1 MKRLTNLLGIAAI
14 SALVSCSGDSS
25 YEYPFQNPK
34 LSIDD
39 RVENLLSLLSPEEKI
54 GLMMNGSISIDS
66 LGIPAYNWWSEACHG
81 ICVNGATVYPQAIG
95 LAATFDAEQQLEIY
109 TTISDEARAHWNT
122 TEHNQFGK
130 TRATGGAWHQGLSFW
145 CPNINIFR
153 DPRWGRGQETSGE
166 DPYLSGVMGSAVVKG
181 MQGNDK
187 KYYKTHACAKH
198 YAVHSGPE
206 SSRHRDNISVSMRD
220 LWETYLPAFK
230 ELVTE
235 ANVQE
240 VMCAYN
246 RYEGDPCCGSDRLL
260 TEILRDK
267 WGFKALVVSDCG
279 AINNFYTK
287 GQHETHPDAISASA
301 DAVLS
306 GCDIECGTSY
316 NALLQSIEKGMISEA
331 DIDVSLRR
339 ILRSRFELGMF
350 DPAEMDPWKNLGEET
365 ISCEAH
371 TELAKK
377 AAREAM
383 VLLKNSNNILPLSK
397 DIKNIAVV
405 GPNADNASILFGN
418 YNGTPTEANT
428 LSILGAIKLAVPN
441 TNIIY
446 DRACDLADPYLTVNH
461 LSDMNDGKGIY
472 AEFFNNTTMS
482 GDPVNKGYYEQ
493 INMRTMGDYRFAD
506 SVEMTN
512 FSARLTGSFTSDF
525 TGTLSYS
532 IRGNDKYKFTV
543 NGKTVAEQNEP
554 MSMGRGFGGFGGFG
568 RQQRPATEI
577 KVVKGQTYKIQID
590 FSKGETGSAY
600 LSFDLTERKLAQY
613 DELATRVK
621 DVDAIIIV
629 SGLSARLEGE
639 EMNVHYDGFAGGDR
653 TKIELPEVQIN
664 LIKAMKATG
673 KPVILVN
680 CSGSAIGF
688 ANIEDQYDALI
699 QAWYAGQAGG
709 LAVAD
714 VLFGDY
720 NPAGRLPVTFYKS
733 TDQLPDFM
741 DYSMNNRTY
750 RYFTGEAQYAFGYG
764 LSYTTFA
771 YGDATV
777 SKKSIKAGKSVKITI
792 PVSNTGSRDGDEV
805 VQVYVKRLN
814 DAEAPIK
821 SLKGFKRINIAAG
834 ETATVTIELDKKA
847 FEAYDESIDELS
859 VKSGKYQILYGSS
872 SLDKDLKAIDFEV
885 L

>member
-1 MKRLTNLLGIAAI
+1 
-14 SALVSCSGDSS
+14 
-25 YEYPFQNPK
+25 
-34 LSIDD
+34 
-39 RVENLLSLLSPEEKI
+39 
-54 GLMMNGSISIDS
+54 
-66 LGIPAYNWWSEACHG
+66 
-81 ICVNGATVYPQAIG
+81 
-95 LAATFDAEQQLEIY
+95 
-109 TTISDEARAHWNT
+109 
-122 TEHNQFGK
+122 
-130 TRATGGAWHQGLSFW
+130 
-145 CPNINIFR
+145 
-153 DPRWGRGQETSGE
+153 
-166 DPYLSGVMGSAVVKG
+166 
-181 MQGNDK
+181 
-187 KYYKTHACAKH
+187 
-198 YAVHSGPE
+198 
-206 SSRHRDNISVSMRD
+206 
-220 LWETYLPAFK
+220 
-230 ELVTE
+230 
-235 ANVQE
+235 
-240 VMCAYN
+240 
-246 RYEGDPCCGSDRLL
+246 
-260 TEILRDK
+260 
-267 WGFKALVVSDCG
+267 
-279 AINNFYTK
+279 
-287 GQHETHPDAISASA
+287 
-301 DAVLS
+301 
-306 GCDIECGTSY
+306 
-316 NALLQSIEKGMISEA
+316 
-331 DIDVSLRR
+331 
-339 ILRSRFELGMF
+339 
-350 DPAEMDPWKNLGEET
+350 
-365 ISCEAH
+365 
-371 TELAKK
+371 
-377 AAREAM
+377 
-383 VLLKNSNNILPLSK
+383 
-397 DIKNIAVV
+397 
-405 GPNADNASILFGN
+405 
-418 YNGTPTEANT
+418 
-428 LSILGAIKLAVPN
+428 
-441 TNIIY
+441 
-446 DRACDLADPYLTVNH
+446 
-461 LSDMNDGKGIY
+461 
-472 AEFFNNTTMS
+472 
-482 GDPVNKGYYEQ
+482 
-493 INMRTMGDYRFAD
+493 
-506 SVEMTN
+506 
-512 FSARLTGSFTSDF
+512 
-525 TGTLSYS
+525 
-532 IRGNDKYKFTV
+532 
-543 NGKTVAEQNEP
+543 
-554 MSMGRGFGGFGGFG
+554 MGRGFGGFGGFG

-771 YGDATV
+771 YGDATL

-821 SLKGFKRINIAAG
+821 DLKGFKRVNIAAG
-834 ETATVTIELDKKA
+834 QTATVTIELDKKA

-885 L
+885 Q